1 MIEIDATLVWARSE
15 VGMIETANVGYSYEM
30 TDSVLAAGE
39 FCSRGGFCF

>member
-1 MIEIDATLVWARSE
+1 MIEIEATLVWARSE
-15 VGMIETANVGYSYEM
+15 VGMIETANVDSCEM